1 MPPRGRRTELDK
13 QYDFRQGSE
22 LTRELGEEAA
32 KRLDAAYK
40 INKRD
45 KLKND
50 LRSGLSCWHMQVM
63 DNKIMDERAV
73 ADKALEDQ
81 TKAKNVTILA
91 CAYERGK
98 GRSRNTKKARKLY
111 QKAAMMGDTD
121 AAKFLAGCCLRGVGG
136 KADPAEAF
144 RWYKVAYD
152 AGDLGAGEGLE
163 DARQEIAQQQPH
175 AHGQRHPERE
185 PALERAHPA
194 GGVCG
199 VIGHGGRDRLLS
211 RGVQAGFREGT
222 VTGPE
227 VLKRLRAD
235 FF

>member
-40 INKRD
+40 INKKD

-152 AGDLGAGEGLE
+152 AGDLGAQGALADLYDAGLGCE
-163 DARQEIAQQQPH
+163 RNAEEAQHLLKGCRNGIALAPGAKAFPAR
-175 AHGQRHPERE
+175 
-185 PALERAHPA
+185 L
-194 GGVCG
+194 
-199 VIGHGGRDRLLS
+199 DSS
-211 RGVQAGFREGT
+211 RGGMTAKERQLARYNW
-222 VTGPE
+222 
-227 VLKRLRAD
+227 
-235 FF
+235 

>member
-45 KLKND
+45 KLRND

-81 TKAKNVTILA
+81 AKAKNVHDPRLRLRARQRTV
-91 CAYERGK
+91 
-98 GRSRNTKKARKLY
+98 SNTKK
-111 QKAAMMGDTD
+111 
-121 AAKFLAGCCLRGVGG
+121 
-136 KADPAEAF
+136 
-144 RWYKVAYD
+144 
-152 AGDLGAGEGLE
+152 
-163 DARQEIAQQQPH
+163 
-175 AHGQRHPERE
+175 RE
-185 PALERAHPA
+185 NF
-194 GGVCG
+194 
-199 VIGHGGRDRLLS
+199 IK
-211 RGVQAGFREGT
+211 
-222 VTGPE
+222 
-227 VLKRLRAD
+227 KRR
-235 FF
+235 

>member
-144 RWYKVAYD
+144 RWYKKAYE
-152 AGDLGAGEGLE
+152 AGDLGAQGALADLYDAGLGCE
-163 DARQEIAQQQPH
+163 RNAEEAQHLLKGCRNGIALAPGAKAFPAR
-175 AHGQRHPERE
+175 
-185 PALERAHPA
+185 L
-194 GGVCG
+194 
-199 VIGHGGRDRLLS
+199 DSS
-211 RGVQAGFREGT
+211 RGGMTAKERQLARYNW
-222 VTGPE
+222 
-227 VLKRLRAD
+227 
-235 FF
+235 